1 MLTLTPLAD
10 GPSLELGPVQYY
22 VLLDDPLS
30 LVCGTG
36 LDSNPR
42 ATITWTAPDQ
52 TIIMDSSRYSLQNGP
67 DIVRLNFTHTLLSDT
82 GMWRCNIRT
91 ESDQH
96 VVSNGSLVRLDSMTI
111 GTPIQHDIELIVI
124 GEYRTIISVSGYNII
139 IYCSS
144 SWSATDA
151 FGQRE

>member
-1 MLTLTPLAD
+1 M
-10 GPSLELGPVQYY
+10 
-22 VLLDDPLS
+22 
-30 LVCGTG
+30 
-36 LDSNPR
+36 
-42 ATITWTAPDQ
+42 
-52 TIIMDSSRYSLQNGP
+52 
-67 DIVRLNFTHTLLSDT
+67 RLNFTHTLLSDA

-139 IYCSS
+139 ICCSS

-151 FGQRE
+151 FDQRE

>member
-10 GPSLELGPVQYY
+10 GPSLELGLVQYY

-30 LVCGTG
+30 SLVCGTG
-36 LDSNPR
+36 LDSNPQ

-67 DIVRLNFTHTLLSDT
+67 DIVRLNFTHTLLSDA

-96 VVSNGSLVRLDSMTI
+96 VVSNGSLV
-111 GTPIQHDIELIVI
+111 
-124 GEYRTIISVSGYNII
+124 
-139 IYCSS
+139 
-144 SWSATDA
+144 
-151 FGQRE
+151 

>member
-1 MLTLTPLAD
+1 MNSISNYAMITLIPLAD

-22 VLLDDPLS
+22 VLLGDPLS

-36 LDSNPR
+36 LDSNPQ
-42 ATITWTAPDQ
+42 AIITWTDPDQ
-52 TIIMDSSRYSLQNGP
+52 TMIMDSSRYSLENGP
-67 DIVRLNFTHTLLSDT
+67 HIVRLNFTHTLLSDA

-111 GTPIQHDIELIVI
+111 GTPIRHDIELIII
-124 GEYRTIISVSGYNII
+124 GEYLHAGLS
-139 IYCSS
+139 
-144 SWSATDA
+144 
-151 FGQRE
+151 